1 MTITLPR
8 RAAVGIAAW
17 LLLAGTSA
25 AQLGGR
31 PAEDWIRTLESPER
45 IASLKIPEV
54 VAALALQPGSVVA
67 DLGAGSGPFE
77 PAFAKAVG
85 PGGKVYAVEVDKAF
99 LPHIE
104 AKARAAGI
112 SNVRTVLGAFT
123 DPKLP
128 ASDVDLAFLHDV
140 LHHIEDRPGYLK
152 AVIKYLKPGAR
163 IAIIDYNPAKSP
175 HSADPALQ
183 VSREQAA
190 AWLAALGFT
199 PVRDV
204 PLAADKWFVIYGR

>member
-1 MTITLPR
+1 MAIRLL
-8 RAAVGIAAW
+8 RAAALGIAAW
-17 LLLAGTSA
+17 LLLAGTGA

-31 PAEDWIRTLESPER
+31 PAEEWIRTLESPER

-54 VAALALQPGSVVA
+54 VAALELQSGSVIA

-104 AKARAAGI
+104 SKARAAGI
-112 SNVRTVLGAFT
+112 TNVRTVLGEFS

-128 ASDVDLAFLHDV
+128 AADVDVAFLHDV

-152 AVIKYLKPGAR
+152 SLVKYLRPAAR
-163 IAIIDYNPAKSP
+163 IAIIDYNPANSP

-183 VSREQAA
+183 VSKEQAA
-190 AWLAALGFT
+190 AWLAAIGFT
-199 PVRDV
+199 PVKTV
-204 PLAADKWFVIYGR
+204 ALAADKWFVIYGR